1 MSDWRTRKGANLEKP
16 SFDDEC
22 RIPVS
27 LDRGVSSCELVLNG
41 LTQNI
46 SLGGVIHELPLLA
59 LCFRFTINETKSHNW
74 DVWDEVSGI
83 VGKN

>member
-1 MSDWRTRKGANLEKP
+1 MNHEDRKISEDIVKGKREEAKVKTWL
-16 SFDDEC
+16 C
-22 RIPVS
+22 
-27 LDRGVSSCELVLNG
+27 CELVLNG

-46 SLGGVIHELPLLA
+46 SLGGVIHELPLLTFC
-59 LCFRFTINETKSHNW
+59 LKLTINETKSHNW